1 MSLSPE
7 FIKERFLEA
16 ARYALLRRLA
26 PALRHDMAGI
36 LQPISMMAAILE
48 KRLQKPEPDLA
59 ALAKNSGA
67 INNFARDAGSAC
79 MGLMTWLAPRDDASV
94 EIHEGVA
101 ESLALVTTELAF
113 AGFNVVNKASGV
125 HAVVPL
131 SILRGAFMASVLALT
146 DAASAPGDL
155 VCSAQL
161 TDEDVIFRIV
171 LTPTDA
177 DAPFVSGKPAYR
189 ALAWDDVQAIAQSQ
203 GVEVTREG
211 STVELRWPR

>member
-1 MSLSPE
+1 MSPSPE

-79 MGLMTWLAPRDDASV
+79 MGLMTWLAPRDDALV
-94 EIHEGVA
+94 DLHDGVA
-101 ESLALVTTELAF
+101 EALALVTTELAF
-113 AGFNVVNKASGV
+113 GGFNVVNETSGV
-125 HAVVPL
+125 HAAVPL
-131 SILRGAFMASVLALT
+131 SVLRGAFMASVLSLT
-146 DAASAPGDL
+146 DASSAPGEL

-161 TDEDVIFRIV
+161 TDDEVILRIV
-171 LTPTDA
+171 LAATDG

-189 ALAWDDVQAIAQSQ
+189 VLAWDDVQAIAQSQ
-203 GVEVTREG
+203 GVAVTREAA
-211 STVELRWPR
+211 SVELRCPR

>member
-113 AGFNVVNKASGV
+113 AGFNVVNKTSGV

-131 SILRGAFMASVLALT
+131 SVLRGAFMVSVLALT

-171 LTPTDA
+171 LTATDA

-211 STVELRWPR
+211 STVELRCPR